1 MSSEP
6 KRIAFFLWNVWF
18 FRNFAGVLAELAAR
32 GHQVTIVL
40 QRVETEPS
48 ALRALDALLER
59 WPNLQV
65 KVLPE
70 RSDALGPLAKALSRA
85 VEYLYFHRPVFA
97 DKPILRIRMR
107 HRTHPMIRLL
117 ISPFA
122 HLLREPALRVLIGLE
137 RALPRS
143 QTIIEAVRELRPDLA
158 VFSPLIDVAIAQ
170 FEHVRCAQRIGV
182 PTLFAVHSWD
192 NLSTKSL
199 LREQTDAVAVWNF
212 RQVEEALSFHGVAR
226 ERVSVTGAPTYDRC
240 FDVSLTETRDQFL
253 SRLSL
258 DPNERTILYLSSATF
273 GFRER
278 PEADFARR
286 WVAAIRSA
294 NDPRVARANI
304 IIRPHPRR
312 GTEWVDCQ
320 ELPPGVV
327 VFPKQGENTADE
339 ASFATYALSL
349 SHADCVVGI
358 NTSAM
363 IEAGI
368 FGKPV
373 LTVLDPSHADSQT
386 GTFHFQYLLGNEDE
400 GVLLRAAKSFS
411 EHIAQL
417 TETFDRSP
425 ERSAAARAFATA
437 FVRPL
442 GADVR
447 ATDRFV
453 TLVEDLCAKPAKVS
467 SPAIRATRMQRAAV
481 PVFAAVSAFIR
492 LAHLMLGPMRGGSA
506 RGTK

>member
-1 MSSEP
+1 
-6 KRIAFFLWNVWF
+6 
-18 FRNFAGVLAELAAR
+18 
-32 GHQVTIVL
+32 
-40 QRVETEPS
+40 
-48 ALRALDALLER
+48 
-59 WPNLQV
+59 
-65 KVLPE
+65 
-70 RSDALGPLAKALSRA
+70 
-85 VEYLYFHRPVFA
+85 
-97 DKPILRIRMR
+97 
-107 HRTHPMIRLL
+107 
-117 ISPFA
+117 
-122 HLLREPALRVLIGLE
+122 
-137 RALPRS
+137 
-143 QTIIEAVRELRPDLA
+143 
-158 VFSPLIDVAIAQ
+158 VFSPLIDVATAQ
-170 FEHVRCAQRIGV
+170 FEHVRCAQRLGV

-212 RQVEEALSFHGVAR
+212 RQVQEALSFHGVAR
-226 ERVSVTGAPTYDRC
+226 DRVSVTGAPTYDRC

-278 PEADFARR
+278 PEADFTRR
-286 WVAAIRSA
+286 WVDTIRAAK
-294 NDPRVARANI
+294 DPRVSRANI

-312 GTEWVDCQ
+312 GTEWADCQ
-320 ELPPGVV
+320 ELPTGVV

-339 ASFATYALSL
+339 ASFETYALSL
-349 SHADCVVGI
+349 SHADCAVGI

-386 GTFHFQYLLGNEDE
+386 GTFHFQYLLGNDDE
-400 GVLLRAAKSFS
+400 RALLRAAKSFS
-411 EHIAQL
+411 EHVAQL

-442 GADVR
+442 GADIR

-453 TLVEDLCAKPAKVS
+453 TLVEDLCAKPAKVG
-467 SPAIRATRMQRAAV
+467 SPVRATRMQRAAV

-492 LAHLMLGPMRGGSA
+492 LAHLMLGPMRGSSA